1 MSGDNCCNKKCDSG
15 LTTTAPLS
23 PLNEGEIEE
32 TFRVSGADC
41 NDEVVAI
48 QKALKAIG
56 ISTSKVNL
64 ISGTV
69 TVRYSE
75 TFPKDKIAKA
85 IESTGVKI
93 IGQENLGFIAK
104 NKTRVLLTATSGA
117 ALALG
122 LILDWIELGS
132 PILIVILYTLSTLL
146 AGKLVF
152 PKAFRAIRQKTM
164 DINVLMT
171 VAVVGAFGIKEYSEG
186 ATVVF
191 LFSIAELLEAFSIDR
206 ARKAIRE
213 VLKLTPQMASRK
225 QGDAIV
231 SVPVLEVAPG
241 ELLLVKP
248 GENIPLDGKVVEG
261 TTSVNQ
267 APVTGESRLVE
278 KVEGDS
284 VFAGTINENGLITIE
299 VTKAFQ
305 DTKISQMI
313 KLIEEAQEQKAPSER
328 FVDRFAKIYTPIIF
342 AIAVLLTIAGP
353 IITDQGFDVWF
364 YRALVLLVIACPCA
378 LVLATPVSVVSGLAS
393 LARRGVLVKGGIH
406 LESLGQVK
414 MVAVDK
420 TGTLTEGN
428 FKVQN
433 FKTFSSNVTETEVLG
448 IAGALERASS
458 HPLAKAVL
466 SYIEEKKVSPKN
478 VEKFRSVPGRG
489 AEGYVDSHLYF
500 AGNHRYTHELGV
512 CTPELEKY
520 LVELEDKALSVVI
533 IGHAPHDGHAGDVL
547 GVFSLGDS
555 LRPNAKLAVQDLH
568 RNGVNKVVILSGDN
582 QKTVDA
588 IKKLAGIDEGYGDL
602 LPEDKVEK
610 IKALTAT
617 YKHVAMVG
625 DGINDAPALAH
636 ATLGISMGAA
646 GTDTAIETSDIALMQ
661 DNLQELAK
669 AIEQGRRVLG
679 VIRFNIGF
687 ALVTKLIFLVLAIS
701 GKSNLWLAVAA
712 DMGASLFVT
721 TNALRLLHFKP
732 KDSALS

>member
-1 MSGDNCCNKKCDSG
+1 MSGDNCCNKKCDSEQN
-15 LTTTAPLS
+15 TSAPLS
-23 PLNEGEIEE
+23 ILKEGEVEE

-56 ISTSKVNL
+56 ITTSKVNL
-64 ISGTV
+64 IAGTV
-69 TVRYSE
+69 TLIYSD
-75 TFPKDKIAKA
+75 TYPKAKIIKA

-93 IGQENLGFIAK
+93 VGQENLGFIAK
-104 NKTRVLLTATSGA
+104 NRSRVVLTALSGA
-117 ALALG
+117 ALSAG
-122 LILDWIELGS
+122 LILDWMELGT
-132 PILIVILYTLSTLL
+132 PTLLFILFAISTLL

-152 PKAFRAIRQKTM
+152 PKALRAIKQKTM

-241 ELLLVKP
+241 ELLIVKP
-248 GENIPLDGKVVEG
+248 GENIPLDGKVAEG

-278 KVEGDS
+278 KVPGDS
-284 VFAGTINENGLITIE
+284 VFAGTINENGLITIQ

-328 FVDRFAKIYTPIIF
+328 FVDRFAKIYTPIVF
-342 AIAVLLTIAGP
+342 AIAVLLTVAGP
-353 IITDQGFDVWF
+353 LITQQGFDVWF

-433 FKTFSSNVTETEVLG
+433 FKTFSSVSETEVLG
-448 IAGALERASS
+448 IAGALENAST

-466 SYIEEKKVSPKN
+466 NYIAEKKVVPKS

-500 AGNHRYTHELGV
+500 AGNHRFTHELGV

-520 LVELEDKALSVVI
+520 LVELEEKALSVVI

-555 LRPNAKLAVQDLH
+555 LRPNAKLAVHDLH
-568 RNGVNKVVILSGDN
+568 RNGVDKVVILSGDN

-610 IKALTAT
+610 IKELTAK

-646 GTDTAIETSDIALMQ
+646 GTDTAIETSDVALMQ

-687 ALVTKLIFLVLAIS
+687 ALVTKLIFLVLAVS
-701 GKSNLWLAVAA
+701 GRSNLWLAVAA

-721 TNALRLLHFKP
+721 TNALRLLHFRP